1 MPLQHCNAWLHLVQC
16 WPMRAQH
23 HTDRHC
29 RALASCSMEARL
41 QSCEEPLNI
50 NNSFRSIS
58 IHCWWFKN
66 MYFPTVWNYAS
77 YVILLMAWNPL
88 FCLKMVEMN
97 VFVLANH
104 SHISSSIGQSDGRI
118 CWGNLA
124 SSGGTCSPL
133 CIVDSIWMLAFIN
146 SIMNSIS
153 I

>member
-88 FCLKMVEMN
+88 ISLKMVDLD
-97 VFVLANH
+97 VLHTANH
-104 SHISSSIGQSDGRI
+104 MALILQWANQMREFIV
-118 CWGNLA
+118 WNLA
-124 SSGGTCSPL
+124 CARNWCQFREFAPLFIYLITCHH
-133 CIVDSIWMLAFIN
+133 CM
-146 SIMNSIS
+146 
-153 I
+153 